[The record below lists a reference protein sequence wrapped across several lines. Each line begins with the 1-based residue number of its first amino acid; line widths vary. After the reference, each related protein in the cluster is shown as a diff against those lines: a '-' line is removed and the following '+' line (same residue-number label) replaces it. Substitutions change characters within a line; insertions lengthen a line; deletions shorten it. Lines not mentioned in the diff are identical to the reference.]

1 LIYKNSDQ
9 GYLLFAK
16 AKGKKAEK
24 KKESLSESIAG
35 IAAVLVSGVFII
47 TFIVQAFEIPSESMV
62 ETLLVGDHVF
72 VDRLSPTAKAGYVG
86 PFIPYREIRHGDIIV
101 FLHPKEPGMY
111 VVKRI
116 IGIPGDRIHLRNGKV
131 YRNGEELNE
140 PYVIHSAGNDVPYRD
155 QFPSVSPEGDP
166 NVKSEWPMEM
176 HEHIKDGELVIPPDK
191 FFGMGDNRDVSLD
204 SRFWGFIPR
213 ENVIGR
219 PLFIYWSFDTPKD
232 QYERTDMGE
241 RVGFLFHVIVHFFDE
256 TRWRRMFHLVR

>member
-1 LIYKNSDQ
+1 
-9 GYLLFAK
+9 LFAK
-16 AKGKKAEK
+16 TKDKKTEK

-35 IAAVLVSGVFII
+35 IAAVLVSGLFII

-86 PFIPYREIRHGDIIV
+86 PLVPYREIRHGDIIV
-101 FLHPKEPGMY
+101 FLHPKEHGMY

-116 IGIPGDRIHLRNGKV
+116 IGVPGDRIHLRDGKV

-140 PYVIHSAGNDVPYRD
+140 PYVIHRGGRFDPYRD
-155 QFPSVSPEGDP
+155 QFPSIPPSPDNEVNP
-166 NVKSEWPMEM
+166 EWPIVMR
-176 HEHIKDGELVIPPDK
+176 EHVKNGELVVPPDN

-219 PLFIYWSFDTPKD
+219 PLFIYWSFDTPKG
-232 QYERTDMGE
+232 QYQRTSMED
-241 RVGFLFHVIVHFFDE
+241 RIGFVFHVIIHFFDE
-256 TRWRRMFHLVR
+256 TRWRRMFHVVR

>member
-1 LIYKNSDQ
+1 
-9 GYLLFAK
+9 LFAK
-16 AKGKKAEK
+16 SKDKKPEK

-35 IAAVLVSGVFII
+35 IAAVLVSGLFII

-62 ETLLVGDHVF
+62 QTLLVGDHVF

-86 PFIPYREIRHGDIIV
+86 PFLPYREIRHGDIIV
-101 FLHPKEPGMY
+101 FLHPKEHGMY

-116 IGIPGDRIHLRNGKV
+116 IGVPGDRIRLRDGKV

-140 PYVIHSAGNDVPYRD
+140 PYVIHSRGDRVAYRD
-155 QFPSVSPEGDP
+155 QFPSVSAEGMQDV
-166 NVKSEWPMEM
+166 NSEWPMEM
-176 HEHIKDGELVIPPDK
+176 HEHVVNGELVVPPDK
-191 FFGMGDNRDVSLD
+191 FFGMGDNRDLSLD

-232 QYERTDMGE
+232 QYTRTGWED
-241 RVGFLFHVIVHFFDE
+241 RVSFVFHVIGHFFSE
-256 TRWRRMFHLVR
+256 TRWHRMFHFVR

>member
-1 LIYKNSDQ
+1 M
-9 GYLLFAK
+9 FAK
-16 AKGKKAEK
+16 TKDKKTEK

-35 IAAVLVSGVFII
+35 IAAVLVSGLFII

-86 PFIPYREIRHGDIIV
+86 PLVPYREIRHGDIIV
-101 FLHPKEPGMY
+101 FLHPKEHGMY

-116 IGIPGDRIHLRNGKV
+116 IGVPGDRIHLRDGKV

-140 PYVIHSAGNDVPYRD
+140 PYVIHSAGDDNPYRD
-155 QFPSVSPEGDP
+155 QFPSVPARNP
-166 NVKSEWPMEM
+166 QYPEWPLVMR
-176 HEHIKDGELVIPPDK
+176 EHVKNGELVVPPDN

-219 PLFIYWSFDTPKD
+219 PLFIYWSFETPKG
-232 QYERTDMGE
+232 QYQRTSMED
-241 RVGFLFHVIVHFFDE
+241 RIGFVFHVIIHFFDE
-256 TRWRRMFHLVR
+256 TRWRRMFHVVR